1 MPDYIKG
8 HDASG
13 RAEIREA
20 PWEPGIG
27 PGEAGPVKKAPAKDW
42 LAEPAI
48 IKFFNA
54 IWTIS
59 NEARQPREQVWD
71 NGWDLYNGVY
81 DWSSKAWWQSKANIP
96 KVRPA
101 VDRATG
107 VFRRSLLRL
116 RQFYSIEAESRIG
129 KQKGLFTMQLLDYWL
144 SQAGA
149 IPQLVDAL
157 KTGVLTSTIILKV
170 WWQTVRDR
178 QPTVVEREI
187 EEQIQE
193 FGVTTGLRNVTKRG
207 IEFKDA
213 VVGKLGFAA
222 VDPYNFWVV
231 PRTNKRMVIERTYS
245 TFAEIQKLIEK
256 KVYDKDAIDK
266 IKSAQLNQKLEKDK
280 EDQRAGEAPTMD
292 GGYLHNLELFHFWG
306 DIYNPDGEVVMEDA
320 RFSMCGKDTLLKLP
334 SANPFF
340 HHTPPYRFGSPYRV
354 PFSSY
359 DRGVVEDVA
368 EIARSITEL
377 SNLIFDGAKFD
388 ALKAFEIDAD
398 ALDDPSDASGGI
410 YPGRGLITRSSRVGP
425 NAKAVTTIE
434 VGKVPAEAMNA
445 LNMYNSFFQEGTYI
459 TEFISGLPS
468 SGART
473 ATEVSGKAQQAFGG
487 LDEAAWNAEIS
498 VFEPVIDL
506 AAKVIYQFHN
516 DYTLPRLV
524 ENFPEVSA
532 LLLGMDAEERYAI
545 MVGGF
550 NFRARG
556 LSSMIEKQQHMADV
570 ERVLTLLS
578 HIPGLLEG
586 LSREGLLEEIVSTL
600 WWNPQKLL
608 INQATPAVTTF
619 GPQGPQQNATP
630 MMMPQ
635 GNTPAQQ
642 FSAEQGAAMGGATN
656 NPMAAGAA
664 SPANA
669 PGRERQTMQQVLQ
682 MIQGGRR

>member
-1 MPDYIKG
+1 
-8 HDASG
+8 
-13 RAEIREA
+13 
-20 PWEPGIG
+20 
-27 PGEAGPVKKAPAKDW
+27 
-42 LAEPAI
+42 
-48 IKFFNA
+48 
-54 IWTIS
+54 
-59 NEARQPREQVWD
+59 
-71 NGWDLYNGVY
+71 
-81 DWSSKAWWQSKANIP
+81 
-96 KVRPA
+96 
-101 VDRATG
+101 
-107 VFRRSLLRL
+107 
-116 RQFYSIEAESRIG
+116 
-129 KQKGLFTMQLLDYWL
+129 
-144 SQAGA
+144 
-149 IPQLVDAL
+149 
-157 KTGVLTSTIILKV
+157 
-170 WWQTVRDR
+170 
-178 QPTVVEREI
+178 
-187 EEQIQE
+187 
-193 FGVTTGLRNVTKRG
+193 
-207 IEFKDA
+207 
-213 VVGKLGFAA
+213 
-222 VDPYNFWVV
+222 
-231 PRTNKRMVIERTYS
+231 
-245 TFAEIQKLIEK
+245 
-256 KVYDKDAIDK
+256 
-266 IKSAQLNQKLEKDK
+266 
-280 EDQRAGEAPTMD
+280 
-292 GGYLHNLELFHFWG
+292 
-306 DIYNPDGEVVMEDA
+306 
-320 RFSMCGKDTLLKLP
+320 
-334 SANPFF
+334 
-340 HHTPPYRFGSPYRV
+340 
-354 PFSSY
+354 
-359 DRGVVEDVA
+359 
-368 EIARSITEL
+368 
-377 SNLIFDGAKFD
+377 
-388 ALKAFEIDAD
+388 
-398 ALDDPSDASGGI
+398 
-410 YPGRGLITRSSRVGP
+410 
-425 NAKAVTTIE
+425 
-434 VGKVPAEAMNA
+434 MNA